1 MEKAEDTQFPLQ
13 EKKKTR
19 GCHHFLFF
27 NLLFGNRDI
36 QFSAA
41 FYRQNIWARGGFGV
55 KWTGDRSLPFWEAQK
70 QRGSDC
76 SPSLILTECTSTKC
90 LVRYNQRLA
99 QALLPSFAHPLKQI
113 TKLVPRALQTWVWC
127 PGKPWAGSCVC
138 TLSCKRTGPKP
149 QAALGFV
156 MTR

>member
-13 EKKKTR
+13 EKKKQGDVIISYSLTYYSV
-19 GCHHFLFF
+19 
-27 NLLFGNRDI
+27 I
-36 QFSAA
+36 ETFSSLQPFTGRIYGHVGAL
-41 FYRQNIWARGGFGV
+41 G
-55 KWTGDRSLPFWEAQK
+55 WTGDRSLPFWEAQK

-99 QALLPSFAHPLKQI
+99 QALLPSFAHPLKHI

-156 MTR
+156 TTR

>member
-1 MEKAEDTQFPLQ
+1 MFQTISPVFFSELVSREKGCRLCTDFLNKASKWRKQKIHNFLSKK
-13 EKKKTR
+13 KKKTR

-55 KWTGDRSLPFWEAQK
+55 KWTGGRSLPFWEAQK

-113 TKLVPRALQTWVWC
+113 TKLVPRALQT
-127 PGKPWAGSCVC
+127 
-138 TLSCKRTGPKP
+138 
-149 QAALGFV
+149 
-156 MTR
+156 